1 MNLTFF
7 IPVYKLGDP
16 INGHDASLGTSHY
29 SQVDD
34 LFAFEPDAID
44 YLEVSG
50 EWPKKELN
58 GNS

>member
-16 INGHDASLGTSHY
+16 ISGHDASLGGTLY
-29 SQVDD
+29 SSTDN
-34 LFAFEPDAID
+34 LFALEPDAID